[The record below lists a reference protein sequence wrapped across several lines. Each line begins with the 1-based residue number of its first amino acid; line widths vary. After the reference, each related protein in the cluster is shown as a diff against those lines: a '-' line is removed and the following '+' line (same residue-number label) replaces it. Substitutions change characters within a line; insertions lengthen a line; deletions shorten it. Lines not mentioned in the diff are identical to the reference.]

1 MANSKSFIR
10 IRGVL
15 AFCIG
20 IFGAL
25 AILGVFFKIMKVGN
39 YELFMKVGFVGEA
52 GAFIVMGVLEL
63 MTSWFQSPETDVTDR
78 SRLGHMPMSSNFS
91 AMLDAK
97 LDARLDELLIHLAGD
112 IDHFRNEMSALSAEL
127 AHSAGAVRNMRAQ
140 LESVASADLA
150 HDAQVLGQGMAQL
163 STEMAGAGSAVEA
176 MRSDLEFMVH
186 RFRAF
191 NAIQPT
197 AEHQALAHRGRRA
210 S

>member
-15 AFCIG
+15 AFFIG

-63 MTSWFQSPETDVTDR
+63 ITSWFQNPE
-78 SRLGHMPMSSNFS
+78 SSSIAESSSGHTPMPSNLT

-97 LDARLDELLIHLAGD
+97 LDSKLDVLLTHLAGD
-112 IDHFRNEMSALSAEL
+112 IENFRQEMTTLSGEL
-127 AHSAGAVRNMRAQ
+127 SHSAGAVRNMRAQ

-163 STEMAGAGSAVEA
+163 SSEMAGAGSAVEA

-191 NAIQPT
+191 NAIQPST
-197 AEHQALAHRGRRA
+197 EHQALAHRGRRA